1 MPPAKH
7 SKAKKGKGSK
17 KPKKRSSK
25 TNVADWASLSCKRSM
40 QAPATGQ
47 FNLNTMYNLLN
58 TQLTDFPRAVQV
70 AGAFQHYRIK
80 NITLTFKPSYDTY
93 QVLAAGTSSSKPRLY
108 YMIDKSGAIPTNV
121 SLEGLKA
128 MGAKPKDF
136 DENNRII
143 SWSPSVLESVMYAVG
158 VNNATPSKYR
168 VSPWLATNA
177 VPGSPGIFVASGID
191 HLGLYWYVDQLQ
203 NPQGAQYSIEVE
215 VQFEFKKPLTNMLS
229 ATESVRAEVATI
241 NDSPDGVVGGGDGI

>member
-1 MPPAKH
+1 MPPAK
-7 SKAKKGKGSK
+7 KAPRKKAQKKGSK
-17 KPKKRSSK
+17 KTKK
-25 TNVADWASLSCKRSM
+25 TNVPDWASLSCKRSM

-80 NITLTFKPSYDTY
+80 NISVTFKPSYDTY

-136 DENNRII
+136 DENNRVI

-229 ATESVRAEVATI
+229 ATEALRAEVATL